1 MFYANMVLSADGR
14 TEGATGYGEGNE
26 GEGAISRTAAL
37 VQVADLS
44 THQSGSIARRATHV
58 TDRWMCGAIF
68 ISDDDDD
75 VTLAAS

>member
-14 TEGATGYGEGNE
+14 GRRATGYGEGRNE

-37 VQVADLS
+37 AQVADLS
-44 THQSGSIARRATHV
+44 THQSGSIAPRATHV
-58 TDRWMCGAIF
+58 TDRDAIF
-68 ISDDDDD
+68 ISEDDD